1 MKKKKLLII
10 LLFVF
15 ASSSKLFAL
24 NISLGAS
31 FDLSSIWVRPVNVS
45 GDLRVDILDNLRVRV
60 PLSFYKGT
68 YNNLFT
74 ISAVVD
80 YSPFDRYTGM
90 FFGFALAELGLL
102 YKGGGNMRMLFMNE
116 LQVGFRQSAFNN
128 YVFFESI
135 LSLRDPFF
143 AFNQQ
148 YKEINSSIPSYT
160 KVKFMLNV
168 GVNFDLFKKKTMK
181 KTTTTKKK
189 T

>member
-1 MKKKKLLII
+1 M
-10 LLFVF
+10 
-15 ASSSKLFAL
+15 
-24 NISLGAS
+24 
-31 FDLSSIWVRPVNVS
+31 
-45 GDLRVDILDNLRVRV
+45 
-60 PLSFYKGT
+60 
-68 YNNLFT
+68 
-74 ISAVVD
+74 
-80 YSPFDRYTGM
+80 
-90 FFGFALAELGLL
+90 
-102 YKGGGNMRMLFMNE
+102 
-116 LQVGFRQSAFNN
+116 QVGFRQSAFNN

-168 GVNFDLFKKKTMK
+168 GVNFDLFKKKTTK